1 MTKAPKR
8 KPFPILKSK
17 SKQGKDFVFKT
28 PGPYYFPGM
37 LYYVNKSG
45 SIKHTFKL
53 KVPKSEIMTK
63 PEFKKRFYDPEKAL
77 KNYLK
82 KYD

>member
-1 MTKAPKR
+1 MTKAAKR

-28 PGPYYFPGM
+28 PGPYYGAGT
-37 LYYVNKSG
+37 LHYLNKSG
-45 SIKHTFKL
+45 RIKHSYKL

-63 PEFKKRFYDPEKAL
+63 AEFNKRFYDPEKVL